1 MKLFQNQFP
10 RILAGAGVGIAIITV
25 GAIAA
30 SGAFSSSSWSSSEKL
45 VRYSK
50 RPLASPQVQ
59 PNVSPASILAVI
71 LARINSPS
79 VSRASLGGPPPWAH
93 ESEDPTVPN
102 SPGFAK
108 SRWLYIT
115 VKAPVETE
123 EATTKPLWL
132 GNLITGALRDELYAS
147 AHAPLRSSVV
157 SLTLADG
164 HEVAL
169 AGGGVGAVTPGQ
181 VFSSASDQ
189 QIREQITAAAQT
201 AGLTVDSIDIVH
213 ADQPAPAVVVTTSD
227 PQAAAANP
235 DALLTSLF
243 GEPGTYEGEY
253 LEVRAPDGTLVFV
266 QGSAFRTGV
275 GQRWVNPIFAGNG
288 ETSPS
293 ATS

>member
-1 MKLFQNQFP
+1 M
-10 RILAGAGVGIAIITV
+10 ITAGAM
-25 GAIAA
+25 AA
-30 SGAFSSSSWSSSEKL
+30 SGAFSNSSSSSSKAL

-50 RPLASPQVQ
+50 RPVARPQAQ
-59 PNVSPASILAVI
+59 PNLSPAGILAGI
-71 LARINSPS
+71 LARVNNPS
-79 VSRASLGGPPPWAH
+79 VSRAALGGPPSWAH

-102 SPGFAK
+102 SPDFAK

-123 EATTKPLWL
+123 EATTRPLWL
-132 GNLITGALRDELYAS
+132 GNLITGALRDELYSS
-147 AHAPLRSSVV
+147 AQAPLRSSIV
-157 SLTLADG
+157 SLRIGDG
-164 HEVAL
+164 HQVEL
-169 AGGGVGAVTPGQ
+169 AGGGIGAVTPGQ

-189 QIREQITAAAQT
+189 QIRQQITAAAQT

-235 DALLTSLF
+235 DAVLTSLF

-253 LEVRAPDGTLVFV
+253 LEVRAADGTPVFV

-275 GQRWVNPIFAGNG
+275 GQRWVNPTFAGNVA
-288 ETSPS
+288 TPPSP
-293 ATS
+293 TP